1 VIHQLRLRNFKGVVE
16 GEAELDKLTIL
27 VGPNN
32 SGKTTI
38 LEALFLAP
46 NPLRQVPY
54 VPTTAVQLLLEYHKT
69 LSEKGYAFLLNKYI
83 ANNMVIKVDDREL
96 LFIKDIG
103 SGIDIYTSYLPP
115 GYVSTTHK
123 FGERE
128 FFHLG
133 YLHPDGN
140 VEVRLDVQIANNTLL
155 LSTKLAKFAHEY
167 LQSRWIEISNTRAP
181 ALISREVSR
190 FVSEEYVNVTAEPFM
205 AGSMTF
211 YAMLAD
217 GTRIRLSDLGAGVH
231 LYVVNRLLY
240 EHYRPDVVLWDDL
253 ETHFNPRLLTH
264 VVEWFADLVEEGK
277 QVIVST
283 HSLEVVETLTA
294 FVEDAAVLLTSL
306 RDGKLKVR
314 KLGPKELEEWAK
326 AGIDPRYAE
335 ALLL

>member
-1 VIHQLRLRNFKGVVE
+1 MIKRLRLENFKGVVE

-46 NPLRQVPY
+46 NPLRQIPY
-54 VPTTAVQLLLEYHKT
+54 FPSTAVQLLLEYHKT
-69 LSEKGYAFLLNKYI
+69 LSETGYTFLLNKYI
-83 ANNMVIKVDDREL
+83 AKNMMIKVDDREL
-96 LFIKDIG
+96 LFTKDSV
-103 SGIDIYTSYLPP
+103 SGIAIFTSYLPP
-115 GYVSTTHK
+115 GYSSTHR

-128 FFHLG
+128 LLELG
-133 YLHPDGN
+133 YLRPDSR
-140 VEVRLDVQIANNTLL
+140 VEGLSDLRIADNTLL

-167 LQSRWIEISNTRAP
+167 LQTKWIEILNTRAP
-181 ALISREVSR
+181 ALISRDVSR

-205 AGSMTF
+205 AGSTTF
-211 YAMLAD
+211 YVMLAD

-253 ETHFNPRLLTH
+253 ETHLNPRLLTH

-294 FVEDAAVLLTSL
+294 FVEDAAVLL
-306 RDGKLKVR
+306 R
-314 KLGPKELEEWAK
+314 LET
-326 AGIDPRYAE
+326 GS
-335 ALLL
+335 

>member
-1 VIHQLRLRNFKGVVE
+1 VIHRLGLRNFKGVVE

-69 LSEKGYAFLLNKYI
+69 LSETGYAFLLNKYI
-83 ANNMVIKVDDREL
+83 ANNMVIKVDDLEL
-96 LFIKDIG
+96 LFTKING
-103 SGIDIYTSYLPP
+103 SGIAVKVTYL
-115 GYVSTTHK
+115 SQS
-123 FGERE
+123 GETGILD
-128 FFHLG
+128 LG
-133 YLHPDGN
+133 YLRPDGN
-140 VEVRLDVQIANNTLL
+140 VEVRSNVQIADNTLL

-167 LQSRWIEISNTRAP
+167 LQSRWIEILNTRAP

>member
-1 VIHQLRLRNFKGVVE
+1 VIHRLGLRNFKGVVE

-69 LSEKGYAFLLNKYI
+69 LSETGYTFLLNKYI
-83 ANNMVIKVDDREL
+83 ANNMVIKVDDLEL
-96 LFIKDIG
+96 LFTKING
-103 SGIDIYTSYLPP
+103 SGIPVKVTYL
-115 GYVSTTHK
+115 SQS
-123 FGERE
+123 GETGILD
-128 FFHLG
+128 LG
-133 YLHPDGN
+133 YLRPDGD
-140 VEVRLDVQIANNTLL
+140 VEVRSNVQIADNTLL

-167 LQSRWIEISNTRAP
+167 LQSRWIEILNTRAP

-264 VVEWFADLVEEGK
+264 VAEWFADLVEEGK

>member
-69 LSEKGYAFLLNKYI
+69 LSETGYAFLLNKYI
-83 ANNMVIKVDDREL
+83 ANNMVIKVDDLEL
-96 LFIKDIG
+96 LFTKING
-103 SGIDIYTSYLPP
+103 SVIAVKVTYLSQSGETGILD
-115 GYVSTTHK
+115 
-123 FGERE
+123 
-128 FFHLG
+128 LG
-133 YLHPDGN
+133 YLRPDGN
-140 VEVRLDVQIANNTLL
+140 VEVRSNVQIADNTLL

-167 LQSRWIEISNTRAP
+167 LQSRWIEILNTRAP

-190 FVSEEYVNVTAEPFM
+190 FVSEEYVNVTAEPFT

-211 YAMLAD
+211 YVMLAD

-264 VVEWFADLVEEGK
+264 VAEWFADLVEEGK

-283 HSLEVVETLTA
+283 HSLEVVEKIIA
-294 FVEDAAVLLTSL
+294 FVEDATVLLTSL

-314 KLGPKELEEWAK
+314 RVKPDELEEWAK

-335 ALLL
+335 VFLL

>member
-83 ANNMVIKVDDREL
+83 ANNMVIKVDDLEL
-96 LFIKDIG
+96 LFTKING
-103 SGIDIYTSYLPP
+103 SGIAVKVTYL
-115 GYVSTTHK
+115 SQS
-123 FGERE
+123 GETGILD
-128 FFHLG
+128 LG
-133 YLHPDGN
+133 YLRPDGN
-140 VEVRLDVQIANNTLL
+140 VEVRSNVQIANNTLL
-155 LSTKLAKFAHEY
+155 LSTKLAKYAHEY
-167 LQSRWIEISNTRAP
+167 LQSRWIEISNMRAP

-264 VVEWFADLVEEGK
+264 VAEWFADLVEEGK

>member
-1 VIHQLRLRNFKGVVE
+1 MVQVSAVTSTPSWIVSQS
-16 GEAELDKLTIL
+16 GETGILD
-27 VGPNN
+27 
-32 SGKTTI
+32 
-38 LEALFLAP
+38 
-46 NPLRQVPY
+46 
-54 VPTTAVQLLLEYHKT
+54 
-69 LSEKGYAFLLNKYI
+69 
-83 ANNMVIKVDDREL
+83 
-96 LFIKDIG
+96 
-103 SGIDIYTSYLPP
+103 
-115 GYVSTTHK
+115 
-123 FGERE
+123 
-128 FFHLG
+128 LG
-133 YLHPDGN
+133 YLRPDGN
-140 VEVRLDVQIANNTLL
+140 VEVRSNVQIADNTLL

-190 FVSEEYVNVTAEPFM
+190 FVSEEYVNVTAEPFT

-264 VVEWFADLVEEGK
+264 VAEWFADLVEEGK

-283 HSLEVVETLTA
+283 HSLEVVEKIIA
-294 FVEDAAVLLTSL
+294 FVEDATVLLTSL

-314 KLGPKELEEWAK
+314 RVKPDELEEWAK

-335 ALLL
+335 VFLL

>member
-83 ANNMVIKVDDREL
+83 ANNMVIKVDDLEL
-96 LFIKDIG
+96 LFTKING
-103 SGIDIYTSYLPP
+103 SGIAVKVTYL
-115 GYVSTTHK
+115 SQS
-123 FGERE
+123 GETGILD
-128 FFHLG
+128 LG
-133 YLHPDGN
+133 YLRPDGN
-140 VEVRLDVQIANNTLL
+140 VEVRSNVQIADNTLL

-167 LQSRWIEISNTRAP
+167 LQSRWIEISNARAP

>member
-83 ANNMVIKVDDREL
+83 ANNMVIKVDDLEL
-96 LFIKDIG
+96 LFTKING
-103 SGIDIYTSYLPP
+103 SGIAVKVTYL
-115 GYVSTTHK
+115 SQS
-123 FGERE
+123 GETGILD
-128 FFHLG
+128 LG
-133 YLHPDGN
+133 YLRPDGN
-140 VEVRLDVQIANNTLL
+140 VEVRSNVQIADNTLL

-264 VVEWFADLVEEGK
+264 VAEWFADLVEEGK

>member
-96 LFIKDIG
+96 LFTKING
-103 SGIDIYTSYLPP
+103 SGIAVKVNYL
-115 GYVSTTHK
+115 SQS
-123 FGERE
+123 GETGILD
-128 FFHLG
+128 LG
-133 YLHPDGN
+133 YLRPDGN
-140 VEVRLDVQIANNTLL
+140 VEVRSNVQIADNTLL

-217 GTRIRLSDLGAGVH
+217 GTRVRLSDLGAGVH

-264 VVEWFADLVEEGK
+264 VAEWFADLVEEGK

-283 HSLEVVETLTA
+283 HSLEVVEKIIA
-294 FVEDAAVLLTSL
+294 FVEDATVLLTSL

-314 KLGPKELEEWAK
+314 RVKPDELEEWAK

-335 ALLL
+335 VFLL

>member
-1 VIHQLRLRNFKGVVE
+1 VIHRLGLRNFKGVVE

-69 LSEKGYAFLLNKYI
+69 LSETGYTFLLNKYI
-83 ANNMVIKVDDREL
+83 ANNMVIKVDDLEL
-96 LFIKDIG
+96 LFTKING
-103 SGIDIYTSYLPP
+103 SGIAVKVTYL
-115 GYVSTTHK
+115 SQS
-123 FGERE
+123 GETGILD
-128 FFHLG
+128 LG
-133 YLHPDGN
+133 YLRPDGD
-140 VEVRLDVQIANNTLL
+140 VEVRSNVQIADNTLL

-167 LQSRWIEISNTRAP
+167 LQSRWIEILNTRAP

-264 VVEWFADLVEEGK
+264 VAEWFADLVEEGK

-306 RDGKLKVR
+306 RDGRLKVR